1 MKKKLSLLLAILLLV
16 RLFSLVAV
24 AHNETETE
32 ATYDREQEIPIYVEQ
47 VDVINRYAVDVEYK
61 SMTIQVESAIW
72 DVNDHCYFVTMEGM
86 ADTDAF
92 ATGLAVINH
101 SDKSIEAEVSVSLD
115 NGLRLSDASKIGSA
129 TVDRVIHLA
138 IYPEREDFLIYI
150 VPEDGWQAYINT
162 VITRGVPDD
171 NISPV
176 GTVTLT
182 VSPTPKKSN

>member
-1 MKKKLSLLLAILLLV
+1 MKKKLALILAILLLI
-16 RLFSLVAV
+16 RLFCLVAV
-24 AHNETETE
+24 AHNDTETE
-32 ATYDREQEIPIYVEQ
+32 ATYEKEQEIPIYVEQ
-47 VDVINRYAVDVEYK
+47 IKFINRYAVDVEYK

-72 DVNDHCYFVTMEGM
+72 DVDNYIYVVTMEGM
-86 ADTDAF
+86 ADTDVF

-138 IYPEREDFLIYI
+138 MYPVREDFLIYI
-150 VPEDGWQAYINT
+150 VPEYGWQAYINT
-162 VITRGVPDD
+162 VIARGVPND

-182 VSPTPKKSN
+182 VSPTPEKSN